1 MSKEIELSST
11 HVRVLSVVAQ
21 SIENS
26 LEDITTR
33 ILKNNE
39 KILLQ
44 QIKPIYSAEE
54 KKEIIMAVE
63 EIRKSLFRFVKKFS
77 IKKNTVSE
85 EQILRSQISYMWI
98 LLRDSYSNKLK
109 NYGAVPYELQKDI
122 DSSIDELLEKVEI
135 LRKIQDTDEEKS

>member
-109 NYGAVPYELQKDI
+109 NYGAVPHELQKDI